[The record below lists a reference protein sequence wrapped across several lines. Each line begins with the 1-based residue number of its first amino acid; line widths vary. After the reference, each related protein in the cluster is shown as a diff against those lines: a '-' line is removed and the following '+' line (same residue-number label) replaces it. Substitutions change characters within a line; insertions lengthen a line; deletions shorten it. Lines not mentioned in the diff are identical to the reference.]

1 MSDVVREVVDEARAL
16 VAAGR
21 EPDLDALRERLRAA
35 GAGGP
40 ALKQLER
47 VVAVARA
54 RARFADPAPPPARP
68 PAPKPAPRGRLAL
81 RTRPTVSANMGVR
94 RANGPEPVLEWD
106 RAAAVVEW
114 EVRFSER
121 PDPRK
126 DYVVT
131 ETRTL
136 AGATTSVELPLG
148 AKPFRVHVLGR
159 GRDGGLERRAI
170 VSGLTRETWRD
181 RWEQRASAS

>member
-21 EPDLDALRERLRAA
+21 EPDLDALKARLRAA
-35 GAGGP
+35 GAGAP

-54 RARFADPAPPPARP
+54 RARFAEPAVSAPT
-68 PAPKPAPRGRLAL
+68 PKPAPRGRLAL
-81 RTRPTVSANMGVR
+81 RTRPTITANMGVR
-94 RANGPEPVLEWD
+94 RANVPEPVLEWD

-131 ETRTL
+131 
-136 AGATTSVELPLG
+136 ATTTLPANATRIELPLG
-148 AKPFRVHVLGR
+148 EKPFRVHVLGR

-170 VSGLTRETWRD
+170 VSALTRDTWRD
-181 RWEQRASAS
+181 KWEQRASAS

>member
-1 MSDVVREVVDEARAL
+1 MNDVVREVVDEARAL

-35 GAGGP
+35 GAGAP

-54 RARFADPAPPPARP
+54 RARLAEPPRPA
-68 PAPKPAPRGRLAL
+68 APKPAPRPRGRLNL
-81 RTRPTVSANMGVR
+81 RTRPTVTANMAVR
-94 RANGPEPVLEWD
+94 RGNASEPVLEWD
-106 RAAAVVEW
+106 RAPAVAEW

-121 PDPRK
+121 PDPRS
-126 DYVVT
+126 DYVVA
-131 ETRTL
+131 ETRKLPGT
-136 AGATTSVELPLG
+136 ATSVELPLG
-148 AKPFRVHVLGR
+148 AKAFRVHLLGR

>member
-21 EPDLDALRERLRAA
+21 EPDLDALKARLRAA
-35 GAGGP
+35 GAGPP

-54 RARFADPAPPPARP
+54 RARFAEPTAPA

-81 RTRPTVSANMGVR
+81 RTRPTITANMGVR

-106 RAAAVVEW
+106 RAPSVVEW

-131 ETRTL
+131 GTTTL
-136 AGATTSVELPLG
+136 SAATTRIELPLG
-148 AKPFRVHVLGR
+148 EKPFRVHVLGR

-170 VSGLTRETWRD
+170 VSGLTRGSWRD

>member
-21 EPDLDALRERLRAA
+21 EPDLDSLKARLRAA
-35 GAGGP
+35 GAGAP

-54 RARFADPAPPPARP
+54 RARFAEPAPPPAA

-81 RTRPTVSANMGVR
+81 RTRPTVTANMSVR
-94 RANGPEPVLEWD
+94 RANAPEPVLEWD
-106 RAAAVVEW
+106 RAASVVEW

-131 ETRTL
+131 ETTTL
-136 AGATTSVELPLG
+136 PAATTRIELPLG